1 MTYNELLYQ
10 LQIVKILR
18 GGDTTVD
25 VTVALVRGDEE
36 VATYKVSCLNTV
48 TPGHQCEGILDYG
61 HLVLMVDLSE

>member
-1 MTYNELLYQ
+1 MTYNELIYHIQ
-10 LQIVKILR
+10 KEKTRR
-18 GGDTTVD
+18 GADTTVD
-25 VTVALVRGDEE
+25 VIVSLLHGAEE